1 MVEADNLS
9 AWQYVDL
16 SIFLL
21 LYLIFI
27 LMSIILLLNPLI
39 AMLSFSFEG
48 VREES
53 TLKCR

>member
-27 LMSIILLLNPLI
+27 LMSIILLLNLLI